1 MGAPLKILAVDDEP
15 SIAQS
20 MRFIFE
26 RPLYELASAQ
36 DAEAALARLTTDPN
50 LFDVITDNNMPGFRE
65 SFVRQLRERGFAGK
79 IMVLSAHL
87 SAEVRTAYEAMEVDA
102 MIDKPFSI
110 KVFAK
115 RSTGWRLSQASVSTN
130 NRAVFFNRSQVASH

>member
-1 MGAPLKILAVDDEP
+1 MDAALKILTVDDEP

-36 DAEAALARLTTDPN
+36 DGEAALARLTTNPN
-50 LFDVITDNNMPGFRE
+50 LFDVIITDNNMPGV
-65 SFVRQLRERGFAGK
+65 SGIQFVRKLRERGFAGK

-87 SAEVRTAYEAMEVDA
+87 SAEVRAAYEAMEVDA
-102 MIDKPFSI
+102 MMDKPFSI
-110 KVFAK
+110 TML
-115 RSTGWRLSQASVSTN
+115 RQTLDR
-130 NRAVFFNRSQVASH
+130 VAA

>member
-1 MGAPLKILAVDDEP
+1 MVAPLKILAVDDEP

-26 RPLYELASAQ
+26 RPLYELASAL
-36 DAEAALARLTTDPN
+36 DAEAALARLTADPN
-50 LFDVITDNNMPGFRE
+50 LFDVIITDNNMPGV
-65 SFVRQLRERGFAGK
+65 SGIAFVRQLRERGFLGK

-87 SAEVRTAYEAMEVDA
+87 SLEVRAAYEAMEVDA

-110 KVFAK
+110 KVL
-115 RSTGWRLSQASVSTN
+115 RQTLDRV
-130 NRAVFFNRSQVASH
+130 AV

>member
-1 MGAPLKILAVDDEP
+1 
-15 SIAQS
+15 

-50 LFDVITDNNMPGFRE
+50 LFDVIITDNNMPGV
-65 SFVRQLRERGFAGK
+65 SGIQFVRQLRERGFAGK

-87 SAEVRTAYEAMEVDA
+87 SAEVRAAYEAMEVDA

-110 KVFAK
+110 KVL
-115 RSTGWRLSQASVSTN
+115 RQTLDR
-130 NRAVFFNRSQVASH
+130 VAA

>member
-1 MGAPLKILAVDDEP
+1 MLVSEDEENVMVAPLKILTVDDEP

-50 LFDVITDNNMPGFRE
+50 LFDVIITDNNMPGV
-65 SFVRQLRERGFAGK
+65 SGIQFVRQLRERGFAGK

-87 SAEVRTAYEAMEVDA
+87 SSEVRAAYEAMEVDA
-102 MIDKPFSI
+102 MIDKPFSV
-110 KVFAK
+110 KVL
-115 RSTGWRLSQASVSTN
+115 RQTLDR
-130 NRAVFFNRSQVASH
+130 VAA

>member
-1 MGAPLKILAVDDEP
+1 MLATEVVYKVMGSPLKILAVDDEP

-26 RPLYELASAQ
+26 RPLYDLASAE
-36 DAEAALARLTTDPN
+36 DGEAALARLTTDPN
-50 LFDVITDNNMPGFRE
+50 AFDVVITDNNMPGV
-65 SFVRQLRERGFAGK
+65 SGIQFVRQLRDRNFAGK

-87 SAEVRTAYEAMEVDA
+87 STEVRAAYEAMAVDA

-110 KVFAK
+110 KAL
-115 RSTGWRLSQASVSTN
+115 RQTLDR
-130 NRAVFFNRSQVASH
+130 VAA

>member
-1 MGAPLKILAVDDEP
+1 MESGLKILAVDDEP

-26 RPLYELASAQ
+26 RPTYELSSAM
-36 DAEAALARLTTDPN
+36 DGETALEYLAKEATP
-50 LFDVITDNNMPGFRE
+50 FDVIITDNNMPGVSGIE
-65 SFVRQLRERGFAGK
+65 LVRALRERHFPGK

-87 SAEVRTAYEAMEVDA
+87 SPEVRAAYEEMEVDA

-110 KVFAK
+110 TTLRQTIDSLA
-115 RSTGWRLSQASVSTN
+115 A
-130 NRAVFFNRSQVASH
+130 

>member
-1 MGAPLKILAVDDEP
+1 MVAPLKILAVDDEP

-26 RPLYELASAQ
+26 RPLYELASVL
-36 DAEAALARLTTDPN
+36 DAEAALARLTTDLN
-50 LFDVITDNNMPGFRE
+50 LFDVIITDNNMPGV
-65 SFVRQLRERGFAGK
+65 SGIGFVRQLRERGFAGK

-87 SAEVRTAYEAMEVDA
+87 SPEVRAAYEAMEVDA

-110 KVFAK
+110 KVL
-115 RSTGWRLSQASVSTN
+115 RQTLDQVS
-130 NRAVFFNRSQVASH
+130 A

>member
-1 MGAPLKILAVDDEP
+1 MGAPLKILTVDDEP

-36 DAEAALARLTTDPN
+36 DGEAALARLTTDPN
-50 LFDVITDNNMPGFRE
+50 LFDVIITDNNMPGV
-65 SFVRQLRERGFAGK
+65 SGIQFVRKLRERGFAGK

-87 SAEVRTAYEAMEVDA
+87 SAEVRAAYEAMEVDA
-102 MIDKPFSI
+102 MMDKPFSI
-110 KVFAK
+110 TML
-115 RSTGWRLSQASVSTN
+115 RQTLDR
-130 NRAVFFNRSQVASH
+130 VAA

>member
-1 MGAPLKILAVDDEP
+1 
-15 SIAQS
+15 

-36 DAEAALARLTTDPN
+36 DGEAALARLTTEPDS
-50 LFDVITDNNMPGFRE
+50 FDVIITDNNMPGV
-65 SFVRQLRERGFAGK
+65 SGIQFVRQLRERHFTGK

-87 SAEVRTAYEAMEVDA
+87 SPEVRAAYEAMEVDA

-110 KVFAK
+110 KAL
-115 RSTGWRLSQASVSTN
+115 RQALD
-130 NRAVFFNRSQVASH
+130 RVAA

>member
-1 MGAPLKILAVDDEP
+1 MGSPLKILAVDDEP

-26 RPLYELASAQ
+26 RPLYELASAH
-36 DAEAALARLTTDPN
+36 DGEAALACLKTDPN
-50 LFDVITDNNMPGFRE
+50 SFDVIITDNNMPGV
-65 SFVRQLRERGFAGK
+65 SGIQFVRQLRERNFMGK

-87 SAEVRTAYEAMEVDA
+87 STEVRAAYEAMDVDA

-110 KVFAK
+110 KAL
-115 RSTGWRLSQASVSTN
+115 RQILDR
-130 NRAVFFNRSQVASH
+130 VAA

>member
-36 DAEAALARLTTDPN
+36 DGEAALARLTTDPN
-50 LFDVITDNNMPGFRE
+50 LFDVIITDNNMPGV
-65 SFVRQLRERGFAGK
+65 SGIQFVHKLRERGFAGK

-87 SAEVRTAYEAMEVDA
+87 SPDVRAAYEALDVDA

-110 KVFAK
+110 KVLRQTLDRVAAY
-115 RSTGWRLSQASVSTN
+115 SGV
-130 NRAVFFNRSQVASH
+130 RA

>member
-1 MGAPLKILAVDDEP
+1 MRPAFLRDGNNLMGAPLKILAVDDEP

-36 DAEAALARLTTDPN
+36 DGEAALARLTIDPN
-50 LFDVITDNNMPGFRE
+50 SFDVIITDNNMPGV
-65 SFVRQLRERGFAGK
+65 SGIQLVRQLRDRGFRGK

-87 SAEVRTAYEAMEVDA
+87 SPEVRAAYEAMEVDA

-110 KVFAK
+110 KAL
-115 RSTGWRLSQASVSTN
+115 RQTLDR
-130 NRAVFFNRSQVASH
+130 VAA

>member
-50 LFDVITDNNMPGFRE
+50 LFDVIITDNNMPGV
-65 SFVRQLRERGFAGK
+65 SGIVFVRQLRERGFAGK

-87 SAEVRTAYEAMEVDA
+87 SAEVRAAYEAMEVDA

-110 KVFAK
+110 KVL
-115 RSTGWRLSQASVSTN
+115 RQTLDR
-130 NRAVFFNRSQVASH
+130 VAA

>member
-1 MGAPLKILAVDDEP
+1 
-15 SIAQS
+15 

-36 DAEAALARLTTDPN
+36 DGEAALARLTTDPN
-50 LFDVITDNNMPGFRE
+50 LFDVIITDNNMPGV
-65 SFVRQLRERGFAGK
+65 SGIQFVRKLRERGFAGK

-87 SAEVRTAYEAMEVDA
+87 SPEVRAAYEAMEVDA

-110 KVFAK
+110 KVL
-115 RSTGWRLSQASVSTN
+115 RQTLDR
-130 NRAVFFNRSQVASH
+130 VAA

>member
-1 MGAPLKILAVDDEP
+1 MGSPLKILAVDDEP

-26 RPLYELASAQ
+26 RPLYELASAH
-36 DAEAALARLTTDPN
+36 DGEAALAHLKTDPN
-50 LFDVITDNNMPGFRE
+50 SFDVIITDNNMPGV
-65 SFVRQLRERGFAGK
+65 SGIQFVRQLRERNFMGK

-87 SAEVRTAYEAMEVDA
+87 STEVRAAYEAMDVDA

-110 KVFAK
+110 KAL
-115 RSTGWRLSQASVSTN
+115 RQILDR
-130 NRAVFFNRSQVASH
+130 VAA

>member
-1 MGAPLKILAVDDEP
+1 MRPALLRDGNNLMGAPLKILAVDDEP

-36 DAEAALARLTTDPN
+36 DGEAALARLTTDPN
-50 LFDVITDNNMPGFRE
+50 SFDVIITDNNMPGV
-65 SFVRQLRERGFAGK
+65 SGIQLVRQLRDRGFLGK

-87 SAEVRTAYEAMEVDA
+87 SPEVRAAYEAMKVDA

-110 KVFAK
+110 KAL
-115 RSTGWRLSQASVSTN
+115 RQTLD
-130 NRAVFFNRSQVASH
+130 QVAA